1 MYYMD
6 LGTRRTEM
14 TKRTKK
20 KDDLQEWMDKHLV
33 IDMGESEIDPD
44 DFRDTME
51 EAVRKELDKPKKKS
65 KKRTSK

>member
-1 MYYMD
+1 MYYYYI
-6 LGTRRTEM
+6 GTRRTEM

-65 KKRTSK
+65 RKRTSK

>member
-1 MYYMD
+1 MK
-6 LGTRRTEM
+6 
-14 TKRTKK
+14 KRTKK

-33 IDMGESEIDPD
+33 IDMGESEIDPA

>member
-1 MYYMD
+1 
-6 LGTRRTEM
+6 M

>member
-1 MYYMD
+1 
-6 LGTRRTEM
+6 M

-51 EAVRKELDKPKKKS
+51 EAARKELDKPKKKS